1 MPRKQNSGGIVLPA
15 QLVALAQA
23 RDSLDTAQGGT
34 EKEQGVSAMI
44 RRIEGRAVQELSCYV
59 RACMM
64 RTGFECK
71 E

>member
-1 MPRKQNSGGIVLPA
+1 MPKKQNSGGIVLPA
-15 QLVALAQA
+15 QLVALARA
-23 RDSLDTAQGGT
+23 KDGDAT
-34 EKEQGVSAMI
+34 EGEEGGVSAMI